1 MEERKVPVNA
11 AHDLA
16 VRIYI
21 ELVARNTEITE
32 GAVKMGASA
41 ANLAALSM
49 KLAEAFLEAE
59 AQAILA
65 REPVKD
71 YKLGADDIAK
81 WSK

>member
-1 MEERKVPVNA
+1 VNA